1 MRNTSTQVIQEACNQ
16 IANEVATI
24 RRFVTGA
31 SACLPTIYDS
41 FTKGRITIS
50 EMNPFHLL
58 NAARKA
64 DGPMRVALCAEIGER
79 YLAEKV

>member
-1 MRNTSTQVIQEACNQ
+1 
-16 IANEVATI
+16 
-24 RRFVTGA
+24 
-31 SACLPTIYDS
+31 
-41 FTKGRITIS
+41 
-50 EMNPFHLL
+50 MNPFHLL